1 MKKVLCLC
9 LVFLFCFMAVG
20 YAADEAATT
29 DAGAAIGNTAA
40 EAGDETST
48 TPTDVAADLF
58 GRVEDGNYVNEFIGF
73 GFKLED
79 WHFYTDEEID
89 AMNNITKKLVTE
101 EYAKMM
107 DQIDMLYVMMAMAPD
122 RTNINISM
130 RNLGEYAPVYEML
143 GVDTI
148 VESSVDASASS
159 LTTAGCEDVK
169 VEFIKKTVD
178 GEEFSGLMTS
188 YKMLGIQMSSKF
200 IMCIRD
206 RYLVSITV
214 TGLEEDAIDA
224 VFDRLYLIK

>member
-1 MKKVLCLC
+1 
-9 LVFLFCFMAVG
+9 
-20 YAADEAATT
+20 
-29 DAGAAIGNTAA
+29 
-40 EAGDETST
+40 
-48 TPTDVAADLF
+48 
-58 GRVEDGNYVNEFIGF
+58 
-73 GFKLED
+73 
-79 WHFYTDEEID
+79 
-89 AMNNITKKLVTE
+89 
-101 EYAKMM
+101 MM

-178 GEEFSGLMTS
+178 GEEFSGLLTS

-224 VFDRLYLIK
+224 VFDKLYLIK